1 VNIGV
6 WIAVFYVVLAAIQV
20 FGVRGY
26 AEGKYRACIDK
37 TPSKTLLIPFSV
49 EFVLALIKICAI
61 VGFIILG
68 IVIDCGGVPSQHT
81 GYIGA
86 KYWHDPGAFR
96 NGFKGFCSVFVA
108 AAFSFAGTELVG
120 LAAAECK
127 DPARAI
133 PKACKQVFWRIVVI
147 YLVSLF
153 ILGLIVP
160 SNSPYLLG
168 AHGSATKYS
177 PFVGAIK
184 SAGIRALPSIFNA
197 VITISVLS
205 VANSVTY
212 GSSRLLHA
220 LSKQGMAPGFLNR
233 VDSRG
238 RPM

>member
-1 VNIGV
+1 MLTEF
-6 WIAVFYVVLAAIQV
+6 A
-20 FGVRGY
+20 
-26 AEGKYRACIDK
+26 
-37 TPSKTLLIPFSV
+37 V
-49 EFVLALIKICAI
+49 EFVLAIVKICAI

-68 IVIDCGGVPSQHT
+68 IIIDCGGVPTQHT

-120 LAAAECK
+120 LAAAECA
-127 DPARAI
+127 DPAKSI
-133 PKACKQVFWRIVVI
+133 PKACRQVFWRIVVI

-153 ILGLIVP
+153 IVGLIVP
-160 SNSPYLLG
+160 SNSTYLLA
-168 AHGSATKYS
+168 AHGNATKYS

-184 SAGIRALPSIFNA
+184 AAGIEALPSIFNV
-197 VITISVLS
+197 VITLSVLS

-220 LSKQGMAPGFLNR
+220 LAVQGMAPKFLSR
-233 VDSRG
+233 VDSKG